1 MWSSVSSLSY
11 CPNSCL
17 LDNHFLT
24 HTLLCILLRGGA
36 AFCSFSASFSLF
48 FCSST
53 TARAAARYRHL
64 LFSATTVSLAFS
76 MLPLPQAIQ
85 QWLEGWSTHF
95 YMACQSRHDGV
106 WIAQTGRAN
115 AWSVWTV
122 RILCVSTSCQ
132 FCTHS
137 LTISEHCVK
146 LSRTLR
152 QPPSACHQRARFTT
166 TKFVAMR
173 THKSCK
179 CQPRLTQHVLTDG
192 GQSKTDLR
200 HLRMCCVRTRSKREA
215 SSQNLTLKTSHMLNI
230 PYSFLNG
237 FELISKMTCGAS
249 QSAEICRSAEK
260 SHVWHCM

>member
-17 LDNHFLT
+17 LDNHFLI
-24 HTLLCILLRGGA
+24 HTLCILLRGGA
-36 AFCSFSASFSLF
+36 AFCSSSASFSLF

-76 MLPLPQAIQ
+76 MLQAIQ

-122 RILCVSTSCQ
+122 RILCVNTSCQ
-132 FCTHS
+132 LCTHS
-137 LTISEHCVK
+137 LAMSEHCVK

-152 QPPSACHQRARFTT
+152 EHYGSLPVRA
-166 TKFVAMR
+166 TKGHA
-173 THKSCK
+173 S
-179 CQPRLTQHVLTDG
+179 PR
-192 GQSKTDLR
+192 QSSWQ
-200 HLRMCCVRTRSKREA
+200 CVHISRA
-215 SSQNLTLKTSHMLNI
+215 SVS
-230 PYSFLNG
+230 P
-237 FELISKMTCGAS
+237 A
-249 QSAEICRSAEK
+249 
-260 SHVWHCM
+260 

>member
-24 HTLLCILLRGGA
+24 HTLLCILLRGGD
-36 AFCSFSASFSLF
+36 AFCSSSASFSLF

-76 MLPLPQAIQ
+76 MFTSPTGNPTMTWGMEHPFLYGVPKSPRWRVNCANWSGQCLKCVNSPHTMRKYVLPVLHAFVNYE
-85 QWLEGWSTHF
+85 WTLRE
-95 YMACQSRHDGV
+95 V
-106 WIAQTGRAN
+106 VAN
-115 AWSVWTV
+115 TAG
-122 RILCVSTSCQ
+122 
-132 FCTHS
+132 
-137 LTISEHCVK
+137 
-146 LSRTLR
+146 TLR

-179 CQPRLTQHVLTDG
+179 CQPRLMWVW
-192 GQSKTDLR
+192 
-200 HLRMCCVRTRSKREA
+200 A
-215 SSQNLTLKTSHMLNI
+215 SFSIPTS
-230 PYSFLNG
+230 
-237 FELISKMTCGAS
+237 
-249 QSAEICRSAEK
+249 
-260 SHVWHCM
+260 W